1 MTQIENMKEL
11 FRKHQFIIVFS
22 ILGAAGGFLYWKFV
36 GCQSGTCPIK
46 SVWYM
51 STIWGLLIGYLS
63 GSILKD
69 ILVSVSR
76 KKNMGDNNEGS
87 QE

>member
-11 FRKHQFIIVFS
+11 FRKDQFIIVFS

-51 STIWGLLIGYLS
+51 STIWGLLFGYLS

-69 ILVSVSR
+69 LLVSVR
-76 KKNMGDNNEGS
+76 KKKNMEDNNEGS